1 MWYRGHHIRTLI
13 ASHRKGSPT
22 HTFKTVGEPFCGEE
36 KNGRY
41 FSRVRAPDL
50 NLVTSKEFEEGTVK
64 AFDWIKV
71 LAMARRKYLKQV
83 FASI

>member
-1 MWYRGHHIRTLI
+1 MCTFYQTQTNVLWQIRRTNC
-13 ASHRKGSPT
+13 SCVS
-22 HTFKTVGEPFCGEE
+22 
-36 KNGRY
+36 
-41 FSRVRAPDL
+41 APDL

>member
-1 MWYRGHHIRTLI
+1 MGDSVL
-13 ASHRKGSPT
+13 K
-22 HTFKTVGEPFCGEE
+22 
-36 KNGRY
+36 KNVSY
-41 FSRVRAPDL
+41 CSRLRAPAPDL